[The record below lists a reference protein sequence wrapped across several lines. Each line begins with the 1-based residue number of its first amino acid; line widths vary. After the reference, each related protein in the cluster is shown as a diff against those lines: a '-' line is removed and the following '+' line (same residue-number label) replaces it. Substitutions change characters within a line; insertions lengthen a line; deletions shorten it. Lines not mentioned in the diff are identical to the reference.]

1 MAGWG
6 TRLCLI
12 AKAGRE
18 KLDEEENVSLGQE
31 EHSVL
36 LLLPGGILLPRVPVS
51 PMTELSS
58 KEVSDLTPGN
68 LSGGAPAAVF
78 LTLKDTFGESRV
90 LSLFP

>member
-1 MAGWG
+1 MAGVG
-6 TRLCLI
+6 HSAVSDCQ
-12 AKAGRE
+12 GR
-18 KLDEEENVSLGQE
+18 KGKIGRGGENVSLGQE

-68 LSGGAPAAVF
+68 LQWRYLLP
-78 LTLKDTFGESRV
+78 
-90 LSLFP
+90 